1 MVELWI
7 PITFAA
13 ALFRTLRTA
22 LQKKLTANLST
33 HATTFTRY
41 VYSFPLA
48 ALYVLGLMEFGGLD
62 LPALNTTFLV
72 YCVVGGVAQI
82 FATSALIALFA
93 LRNFAVG
100 TTYSKTDM
108 IQAALFGAVIL
119 GEGVGFF
126 ALAAMLVSLAGIAFL
141 SYATSGGGVRRF
153 LHAMSGRAVLL
164 GLLSGAGFGISAVSI
179 RAAALSFEGGHFLVR
194 AGLTLAVMT
203 AMQTAAMALY
213 LYARE
218 RPQLVGVFTQWRQAS
233 FVGLLS
239 VLGSIGWFTAMTLQN
254 AAYVRTLGQVEL
266 VFAFLI
272 SHFYF
277 AERTSPPEIA
287 GILLI
292 VAGILLLVNAV

>member
-13 ALFRTLRTA
+13 ALFQTLRTA
-22 LQKKLTANLST
+22 LQKKLTAELST

-48 ALYVLGLMEFGGLD
+48 LLYVLGLAAFGGLD
-62 LPALNTTFLV
+62 LPQPNSSFLI

-82 FATSALIALFA
+82 FATSALIALFR

-108 IQAALFGAVIL
+108 IQAALFGTVIL
-119 GEGVGFF
+119 GEGVGLMGF
-126 ALAAMLVSLAGIAFL
+126 AAMLVSLAGIALL
-141 SYATSGGGVRRF
+141 SLATSGSGAMRF
-153 LHAMSGRAVLL
+153 LRALGGPAAVL
-164 GLLSGAGFGISAVSI
+164 GLLSGAMFGISAVSI
-179 RAAALSFEGGHFLVR
+179 RAAALSLDDGHFLIR
-194 AGLTLAVMT
+194 AGLTVAVMT
-203 AMQTAAMALY
+203 TMQTAVMALY
-213 LYARE
+213 LYTRE
-218 RPQLVGVFTQWRQAS
+218 RPQLVRVFTQWRRAS
-233 FVGLLS
+233 FVGVLS

-266 VFAFLI
+266 VFAFAV

-277 AERTSPPEIA
+277 RERTKPVEVA
-287 GILLI
+287 GIFLI
-292 VAGILLLVNAV
+292 VGGILLLVNAV